1 MMTPSFHSSGLSTTN
16 RNRAFTKAGG
26 GADRLVDQ
34 YYTTNV
40 LTSGGGRGGT
50 NEGTRLTAVLVDQ

>member
-40 LTSGGGRGGT
+40 LTSGGGGGVPM
-50 NEGTRLTAVLVDQ
+50 RVHVLQQYL